1 MTVWSGEDLHL
12 ALVFTLIEGLGLRQV
27 TTGILHELALSV
39 LAAETVGLTL
49 KLPISPLPERNRLS
63 PSCSSFTWGTYLFL
77 PRHGYLRDCPDGPS
91 LPRRTRPITRSVP
104 TDLPSGDA
112 TVARA

>member
-27 TTGILHELALSV
+27 TTGILHELALSA

-49 KLPISPLPERNRLS
+49 KLLINPLPEHNRLS
-63 PSCSSFTWGTYLFL
+63 RAEPHRVAESPTHPL
-77 PRHGYLRDCPDGPS
+77 PN
-91 LPRRTRPITRSVP
+91 
-104 TDLPSGDA
+104 
-112 TVARA
+112 

>member
-49 KLPISPLPERNRLS
+49 KRRIDGTIRLHVLVI
-63 PSCSSFTWGTYLFL
+63 G
-77 PRHGYLRDCPDGPS
+77 
-91 LPRRTRPITRSVP
+91 
-104 TDLPSGDA
+104 
-112 TVARA
+112 